1 MNVKNRQFIME
12 NKNFDFRSI
21 KFKLWIYFI
30 GFAMLILLL
39 IWGLQIIFLNNY
51 YSAMKQTQTVDISN
65 DIQNKFAASKY
76 DKKVLERIVEKE
88 SSINDLTIYVY
99 DVNNNE
105 YIMKSESVETSGR
118 EPLFLL
124 KYADAV
130 AKLNGKL
137 NKSGLGSA
145 SLTSSDNV
153 KKRTVGYARYLKDEH
168 SKRAYIMYVFAPLS
182 PMQSTIHILR
192 SQLLYITIIAILLS
206 LAMALYLSSRISRP
220 IKDITASAAEMGKGN
235 YGVKFTGGHYTE
247 ITELAETLTHAEAEL
262 EKTDMYQKDLI
273 ANVSHDLRTPLTM
286 IKSYAE
292 MVRDLSGNNPV
303 KRDAHLG
310 VIIEEADRLNLL
322 VTDMLNLSRMQSKSI
337 ILEKKSFD
345 LGKAADSILASY
357 NILME
362 NDSYDIIFK
371 RDSGEFTVNGDE
383 AKLKQVMNNLINNA
397 VKYCGADKQI
407 IVSLKKSGRKVCF
420 SVTDHGEGIAPDEIS
435 HVWERYY
442 KSSTHHVRS
451 TEGSGLG
458 LSIVKEIL
466 RLHKANFDVK
476 SKVGKG
482 STFWFELPLE
492 KAKKR

>member
-1 MNVKNRQFIME
+1 MGNR
-12 NKNFDFRSI
+12 NFDFKSI

-39 IWGLQIIFLNNY
+39 IWALQIIFLNNY

-76 DKKVLERIVEKE
+76 DKSLLEKIVAME
-88 SSINDLTIYVY
+88 SSTNDLTIYVF
-99 DVNNNE
+99 DVTNNE
-105 YIMKSESVETSGR
+105 YIIKSTSLDTFTPESFYS
-118 EPLFLL
+118 L
-124 KYADAV
+124 KYGNAV
-130 AKLNGKL
+130 AKLNQKL
-137 NKSGLGSA
+137 NSSGLDSA
-145 SLTSSDNV
+145 SLTNSDKLN
-153 KKRTVGYARYLKDEH
+153 KKTVGYARYLKDEN
-168 SKRAYIMYVFAPLS
+168 SKKAYIMYVFAPLA

-220 IKDITASAAEMGKGN
+220 IKNITASAAEMGKGN
-235 YGVKFTGGHYTE
+235 YGVKFVGGHYTE
-247 ITELAETLTHAEAEL
+247 ISELAETLTHAEAEL

-322 VTDMLNLSRMQSKSI
+322 VTDMLNLSRMQSKRI
-337 ILEKKSFD
+337 VLEKTPFD
-345 LGKAADSILASY
+345 FGKAADSTLASY

-362 NDSYDIIFK
+362 NDSYDIRFH
-371 RDSGEFTVNGDE
+371 RSPGEFIVNGDE

-397 VKYCGADKQI
+397 VKYCGEDKQI
-407 IVSLKKSGRKVCF
+407 IIALKKMGRKVRF
-420 SVTDHGEGIAPDEIS
+420 EVTDHGEGIAPDEIA
-435 HVWERYY
+435 HVWEKYY
-442 KSSTHHVRS
+442 KSSTHHVRP

-466 RLHKANFDVK
+466 ILHKADFAVK
-476 SKVGKG
+476 SKLGKG
-482 STFWFELPLE
+482 STFWFELSLE
-492 KAKKR
+492 KLK